1 MGKLTAVAVKAALAN
16 PGTYQ
21 DGDGLFLK
29 VDKRGGASWLLRL
42 QRDGRRQDIGLGSAK
57 LITLAEVRQKAS
69 ELRKAIKIDRRDVLV
84 ERKDEAAAKV
94 TFREA
99 AREYHMANEAGWKSK
114 VYARQ
119 WLASLE
125 NYAFPKLGNE
135 PTGAIAAAD
144 IINVL
149 TPIWQEIP
157 ETARQV
163 RNRICTVLD
172 FAHAKGWRSREAP
185 SGHGS
190 LKAGRGL
197 PRQVKSRE
205 NRKAMPYVALP
216 GFITALQRKPSYS
229 RLALE
234 LLILTGVRSQEV
246 RLATWAEFDLGGRLW
261 IVPAE
266 HMKRGKSHIVP
277 LSDAALELLSK
288 AHALRLP
295 RFRPLGH
302 EAQGN
307 RGDILVA
314 AAIDEPCGH
323 MLPCGRRGSLGQRC
337 LGDRSLAGCHEL
349 RFAGRHVGRE
359 LIVEARLEDVEVVAA
374 RGEFDRRR
382 ERGPE
387 RAAGEL
393 AGQAERRLADVG
405 REGGDIDQALHIRQ
419 PLGRFADDRAAVGM
433 ADQNNRAIDAFDDV
447 GDDIR
452 VGADPAQRIGRRDH
466 RVAVVLK
473 DSDDAV
479 PARRIG
485 EGAMD
490 EDHSWFAGLGRC
502 GLSLRVSGEQ
512 AGGEHKPASENLLH
526 VGLL

>member
-1 MGKLTAVAVKAALAN
+1 MGKLTAVAVKAALAS

-42 QRDGRRQDIGLGSAK
+42 QRDGKRQDIGLGSAK

-69 ELRKAIKIDRRDVLV
+69 ELRKAIKIDRRDVLA

-99 AREYHMANEAGWKSK
+99 ARQYHAENAAGWKSE

-125 NYAFPKLGNE
+125 NYAFPKLGGE
-135 PTGAIAAAD
+135 PTGAITAAD

-149 TPIWQEIP
+149 TPIWQDIP

-197 PRQVKSRE
+197 PRQVKIRE

-229 RLALE
+229 KLALE

-246 RLATWAEFDLGGRLW
+246 RLASWEEFDLDGRLW
-261 IVPAE
+261 TVPAE
-266 HMKRGKSHIVP
+266 HMKRGKSHMVP
-277 LSDAALELLSK
+277 LSNAALGVLAK
-288 AHALRLP
+288 ARAFRLP
-295 RFRPLGH
+295 DTEIVFPGTAGKPMSDMTLLKVLRGMGEPFHVHGFRSTFT
-302 EAQGN
+302 
-307 RGDILVA
+307 DWA
-314 AAIDEPCGH
+314 ANEG
-323 MLPCGRRGSLGQRC
+323 
-337 LGDRSLAGCHEL
+337 
-349 RFAGRHVGRE
+349 FADAV
-359 LIVEARLEDVEVVAA
+359 VEAALAHKTPDAVQAAYRRTTYLGTVEKPGA
-374 RGEFDRRR
+374 
-382 ERGPE
+382 
-387 RAAGEL
+387 
-393 AGQAERRLADVG
+393 
-405 REGGDIDQALHIRQ
+405 
-419 PLGRFADDRAAVGM
+419 
-433 ADQNNRAIDAFDDV
+433 
-447 GDDIR
+447 R
-452 VGADPAQRIGRRDH
+452 VGLMEAWGAYC
-466 RVAVVLK
+466 V
-473 DSDDAV
+473 
-479 PARRIG
+479 G
-485 EGAMD
+485 E
-490 EDHSWFAGLGRC
+490 
-502 GLSLRVSGEQ
+502 
-512 AGGEHKPASENLLH
+512 
-526 VGLL
+526 